1 MRIFGMSVWKCLKD
15 ITDPL
20 HGHLHGYEVED
31 VWYRIHD
38 YAMHDFGRF
47 VEDVIDDA
55 LEEHLRVRVRVL
67 VRVPEGIQFPNL
79 CYLAA
84 HSEPDSVGPYFPQAI
99 TIRVWAENDEF
110 SEFVYNVPVPSID
123 IFDSPRYLNDWVT
136 RITRYALDHIRP
148 VARPRTSSRD
158 LGQGESFAEYLYR
171 SVPRGWPDTT
181 RLPENEKA
189 KALLLAHCTDDQIEQ
204 YKRNNWFIVIG
215 GETGTQY
222 RVRRESQINIDVMNG
237 DKVEYKLCTVN
248 DPDYE
253 VPIEDQLLA
262 QKTMIELNELE
273 FLEIA
278 KRW

>member
-1 MRIFGMSVWKCLKD
+1 MRIFGMSVWKCLKEY
-15 ITDPL
+15 TTYGQGNL
-20 HGHLHGYEVED
+20 HDFED

-55 LEEHLRVRVRVL
+55 LEEHLRIRVRVL
-67 VRVPEGIQFPNL
+67 VRVPEGIQFPNP

-84 HSEPDSVGPYFPQAI
+84 HSEPDSVGPYFPQTI
-99 TIRVWAENDEF
+99 TIRIWAENDAF
-110 SEFVYNVPVPSID
+110 PEFVYNVPIPSID

-148 VARPRTSSRD
+148 VARTRTFGRD
-158 LGQGESFAEYLYR
+158 LGRAESFAEYLNR
-171 SVPRGWPDTT
+171 SVSRGWPDTIH
-181 RLPENEKA
+181 LPENEKA
-189 KALLLAHCTDDQIEQ
+189 KSLLLSHCTNEQIEQ
-204 YKRNNWFIVIG
+204 YKRNDWFIVIG
-215 GETGTQY
+215 GETGACY
-222 RVRRESQINIDVMNG
+222 RIRRASQINIDVMNG

-273 FLEIA
+273 FLETA